1 MLFAVE
7 TAVRI
12 RDARTSTERANM
24 WLPAFNSRAQYKRL
38 REIDFTSSKKKKKRM
53 DLIQPEING
62 QDKCETLPQAALPLM
77 PAPTEDELNMFYS
90 KVAASG
96 VKPAILMV
104 HPQYS
109 ALFEAPRNKE
119 PQLFRNLACP
129 EACSEDLVALFS
141 RAEKFLEEI
150 VISREMV
157 EHVESSTR
165 NQAKCAMWYAYRAGR
180 ITASVMKSVCC
191 TSTDKPS
198 VSLLKKIC
206 HPDQHKFSTP
216 ATTWGIDHEADAI
229 SSYVAEMRKQH
240 ASFTHSKS
248 GLWLCS
254 EHPYV
259 AASPDASV
267 ECACCGKGTLE
278 VKCPHSAATKGMH
291 EASKNSDFC
300 LELVN
305 GSLRLKRAHAYYY
318 QVQTKM
324 GVCGVAYCDFV
335 VWTPT
340 ELYIERVLKDDAF
353 FQNMLASARKFF
365 THVVLPELF
374 TECFT
379 TKDTVKPTSSSDKD
393 SCYCQGPESGKMVA
407 CDGDQCSYR
416 WFHYTCLGIKRA
428 PKEKVWL
435 CRDCVAQKR
444 SHQ

>member
-1 MLFAVE
+1 
-7 TAVRI
+7 
-12 RDARTSTERANM
+12 
-24 WLPAFNSRAQYKRL
+24 
-38 REIDFTSSKKKKKRM
+38 
-53 DLIQPEING
+53 
-62 QDKCETLPQAALPLM
+62 
-77 PAPTEDELNMFYS
+77 
-90 KVAASG
+90 
-96 VKPAILMV
+96 
-104 HPQYS
+104 
-109 ALFEAPRNKE
+109 
-119 PQLFRNLACP
+119 
-129 EACSEDLVALFS
+129 
-141 RAEKFLEEI
+141 
-150 VISREMV
+150 
-157 EHVESSTR
+157 
-165 NQAKCAMWYAYRAGR
+165 
-180 ITASVMKSVCC
+180 
-191 TSTDKPS
+191 
-198 VSLLKKIC
+198 
-206 HPDQHKFSTP
+206 
-216 ATTWGIDHEADAI
+216 
-229 SSYVAEMRKQH
+229 
-240 ASFTHSKS
+240 
-248 GLWLCS
+248 
-254 EHPYV
+254 
-259 AASPDASV
+259 
-267 ECACCGKGTLE
+267 
-278 VKCPHSAATKGMH
+278 MH